1 MPTPPPTGPLCTR
14 ASLADELSKLGVRPG
29 ETLLAHTSLS
39 SLGWVSGGVVAL
51 VQALLDAL
59 GPDGTLVVP
68 THTGDNSEPSGWQN
82 PPVPEEW
89 WPVLRA
95 SMPAYDPLTSPSFGV
110 GIVPEAVRTWPG
122 ALRSAHPQAS
132 FAALGPAAATITAG
146 HARACSFGERSPLA
160 HLEKAGARVLLL
172 GAGYDS
178 CTAFH
183 LAQYRIPGPEAE
195 SSFAVMTPQGRQ
207 WATVREPEIPSDRFE
222 ELGAAFERDTEVVR
236 GFVGAAESRLF
247 PVADAVAYA
256 ERWLASP
263 A

>member
-1 MPTPPPTGPLCTR
+1 MATPPPTGPLCTR
-14 ASLADELSKLGVRPG
+14 ESIADELLRLGVRPG

-68 THTGDNSEPSGWQN
+68 TQTGDNSEPSVWQN
-82 PPVPEEW
+82 PPVPESW

-95 SMPAYDPLTSPSFGV
+95 SMPAYDPLTSPSFNVGV
-110 GIVPEAVRTWPG
+110 VPEAVRTWPG
-122 ALRSAHPQAS
+122 ALRSTHPQAS
-132 FAALGPAAATITAG
+132 FAALGPAAAHLTTG
-146 HARACSFGERSPLA
+146 HARDCSLGERSPLGR
-160 HLEKAGARVLLL
+160 LEQAGARVLLL
-172 GAGYDS
+172 GAGYGS

-183 LAQYRIPGPEAE
+183 LAQYRIPGPESE
-195 SSFAVMTPQGRQ
+195 NSFAVMTSQGRR
-207 WATVREPEIPSDRFE
+207 WTTVREPSLDSSRFE

-236 GFVGAAESRLF
+236 GSVGAAESRLF
-247 PVADAVAYA
+247 PLADAVAYA